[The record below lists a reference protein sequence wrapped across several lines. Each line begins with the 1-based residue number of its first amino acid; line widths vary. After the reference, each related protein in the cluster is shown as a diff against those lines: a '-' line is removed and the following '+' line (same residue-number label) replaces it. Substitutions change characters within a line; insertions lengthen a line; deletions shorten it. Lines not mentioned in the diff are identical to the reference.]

1 MYAFSPLVGMAVD
14 RIGRRFVIGT
24 GGVVLLAS
32 FLVAGTADGDQ
43 SIQLAIGLA
52 LLGLG
57 WSCTMI
63 AGSTLLSE
71 SMPLETRPSVQGTAD
86 LLMGISGASAGLV
99 AGVIVGLGSYALLTV
114 ITTFLVVPMLVAL
127 TRVNRAAPTFQV

>member
-1 MYAFSPLVGMAVD
+1 
-14 RIGRRFVIGT
+14 
-24 GGVVLLAS
+24 
-32 FLVAGTADGDQ
+32 
-43 SIQLAIGLA
+43 
-52 LLGLG
+52 LGLG

-71 SMPLETRPSVQGTAD
+71 SMPIETRPAIQGTAD

-114 ITTFLVVPMLVAL
+114 IATFLVVPMLGAL
-127 TRVNRAAPTFQV
+127 TKLSRAVPAA